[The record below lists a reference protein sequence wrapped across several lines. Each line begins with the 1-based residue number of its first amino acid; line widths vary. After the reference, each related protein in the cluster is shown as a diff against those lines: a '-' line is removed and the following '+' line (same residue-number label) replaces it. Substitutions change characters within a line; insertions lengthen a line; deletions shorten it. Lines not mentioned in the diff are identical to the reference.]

1 MDEQKKHFG
10 SYQQG
15 NERNNPMPTGLDLF
29 RPSAFLRRS
38 DTQSEEKIAHRP
50 IPLVVNATWQA
61 VQRTQDQTA
70 KPFGLGWE
78 GRSARRPRSA
88 TTGRSL

>member
-1 MDEQKKHFG
+1 LFVCAKDLFVEANGGPLKQGRIRQPLLAPPSLLMDEQKKHFG

-50 IPLVVNATWQA
+50 IP
-61 VQRTQDQTA
+61 
-70 KPFGLGWE
+70 
-78 GRSARRPRSA
+78 
-88 TTGRSL
+88 SLFLI